1 MEMQCNSESNIED
14 MDALRQILEN
24 LITLSFEQEKLISE
38 TNNIGKNNPK
48 YLTIVQNQKKLSDDS
63 KIIEDSLFALSKRVV
78 EIKSIINKE
87 ITSVKINMEKATKEL
102 EERNKKKATNR
113 QQYVMTSTNNL
124 ALILSEILEQMQKDL
139 NSPSSQCNKPK
150 NCNKPSNSSQPSLS
164 ELKKAQ
170 KRLSQSM
177 KERNKGKN
185 TKENAKELMMLAR
198 QQEEIRNN
206 LLKLRDEIGKTGEKG
221 KIDDLLNKMEQNE
234 TY

>member
-1 MEMQCNSESNIED
+1 MQCNSESNIED

-87 ITSVKINMEKATKEL
+87 ITSVKINMQKATKEL

-139 NSPSSQCNKPK
+139 NSASSQCNKPK
-150 NCNKPSNSSQPSLS
+150 TVTNQVILVSLHY
-164 ELKKAQ
+164 
-170 KRLSQSM
+170 
-177 KERNKGKN
+177 
-185 TKENAKELMMLAR
+185 
-198 QQEEIRNN
+198 
-206 LLKLRDEIGKTGEKG
+206 
-221 KIDDLLNKMEQNE
+221 LN
-234 TY
+234 